1 VPVDIAL
8 EIGSSQIFGERV
20 ELGKRPKGQSRTGQ
34 EADARGQR
42 DKFPEIVWRRHG
54 GNPREEGF

>member
-1 VPVDIAL
+1 VPVDFAL
-8 EIGSSQIFGERV
+8 EIGFSQIFGERV

-34 EADARGQR
+34 EADARSQR

-54 GNPREEGF
+54 VKPCEAGF